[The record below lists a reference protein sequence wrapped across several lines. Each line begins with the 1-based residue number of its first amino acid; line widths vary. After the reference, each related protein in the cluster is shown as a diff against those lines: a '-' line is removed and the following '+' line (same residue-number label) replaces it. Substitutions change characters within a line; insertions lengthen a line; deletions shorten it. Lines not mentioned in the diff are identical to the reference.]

1 MPEEVAVIAIVA
13 IVFGSVITIVKS
25 VLAYRKDVR
34 QGSRG
39 EIASKSSVSE
49 GASLT
54 TSELEGMMRRAV
66 ADATAPLAD
75 RIDLLES
82 RMSGSVRLPEADNV
96 PERSEPVRKT
106 IGSRS
111 G

>member
-1 MPEEVAVIAIVA
+1 MGIAIVA
-13 IVFGSVITIVKS
+13 ILSGSVITIVKS

-34 QGSRG
+34 QGSRP
-39 EIASKSSVSE
+39 EISSRSSVSE

-66 ADATAPLAD
+66 SDATAPLAD
-75 RIDLLES
+75 RIELLES
-82 RMSGSVRLPEADNV
+82 RMSGSIGPREADEL

-106 IGSRS
+106 IGTRS